1 MKKNLL
7 FLTVMLVISV
17 FSKAQDIITPK
28 KGDEIKAKVVDITET
43 QVKYKKFENVNGPT
57 YTIEI
62 SSITSIKY
70 ENGTIDKFDI
80 DLTKSTPLK
89 EKKVQKKQ
97 VSFFEPTDSNTID
110 AGFWGVN
117 LGLSLPTNDF
127 GSKDKTSQS
136 AGRASNGSNASY
148 QFNYQFGKKK
158 RHGIILQYLSQS
170 FERDNAAYSERL
182 SNIFGLTVINSVNK
196 GKYNMNMFGIGHNI
210 RWKLNYKN
218 SIALRYIFSYSSF
231 TTPGVEAT
239 FSNGDKFT
247 NSEGKGSTIAFSL
260 GLHYKNN
267 ITNSLCFLANI
278 DNTAQTFKYNTDATL
293 TGNSNSV
300 LDNSLSVSN
309 YNFSVGFGFRIQ
321 K

>member
-7 FLTVMLVISV
+7 LLSAMLVISV
-17 FSKAQDIITPK
+17 ISKAQDILNTK
-28 KGDEIKAKVVDITET
+28 KGEEIKVKVLEITNTE
-43 QVKYKKFENVNGPT
+43 VKYKKFDNVNGPT
-57 YTIEI
+57 YTVDKSEI
-62 SSITSIKY
+62 SFIKY
-70 ENGTIDKFDI
+70 ENGTIEKFDEKK
-80 DLTKSTPLK
+80 TTTPINEKFK
-89 EKKVQKKQ
+89 EKKSVR
-97 VSFFEPTDSNTID
+97 FFDPTDSNTID

-117 LGLSLPTNDF
+117 FGLSLPTNDF
-127 GSKDKTSQS
+127 GSIDKTSQS

-148 QFNYQFGKKK
+148 QINYQFGKKK
-158 RHGIILQYLSQS
+158 RHGIILQFLSQS
-170 FERDNAAYSERL
+170 FERDNAAYSDRL

-196 GKYNMNMFGIGHNI
+196 GKNSMGMFGIGHNI
-210 RWKLNYKN
+210 RWKLNFKN
-218 SIALRYIFSYSSF
+218 SIALRYILSYSSF

-239 FSNGDKFT
+239 FSNGNKFT
-247 NSEGKGSTIAFSL
+247 NSEGKGNTIAFSL

-278 DNTAQTFKYNTDATL
+278 ENTAQTFNYNTDATY

-300 LDNSLSVSN
+300 LDNSLSVNN